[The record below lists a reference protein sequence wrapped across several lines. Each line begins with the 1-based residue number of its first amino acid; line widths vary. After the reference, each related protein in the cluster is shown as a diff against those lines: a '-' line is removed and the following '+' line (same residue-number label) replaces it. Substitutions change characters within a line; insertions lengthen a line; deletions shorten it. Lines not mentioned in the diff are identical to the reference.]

1 MGKVP
6 QSLPLTTSASSSFTS
21 PENQF
26 LLMQVPAL
34 VRPDDNKENEY
45 SVFNDKKLQRILM
58 VP

>member
-6 QSLPLTTSASSSFTS
+6 QSLSLNASASSCFSCL
-21 PENQF
+21 ENQF
-26 LLMQVPAL
+26 LLMQVLAL
-34 VRPDDNKENEY
+34 VRPDDNRENVY